1 MVERQTIKKNIGWL
15 ALGNIIVKPLWFLLI
30 LFTARLLGAVDFG
43 QFMLAISIVSIA
55 SAVLEGG
62 VDILIVRELSSRPQ
76 EYSIFFGNTSIL
88 KLVFGVISSI
98 AAVATCLLLKV
109 TWELSMLV
117 CLASLYNIS
126 NILLLHFSTVFR
138 AFEILKYEATSMIL
152 EKSSVIF
159 LCGGILLMHLGV
171 KVYMLGY
178 ALAYT
183 ATSLA
188 TFMIILF
195 KIGMPVFHIR
205 FSYLWCKII
214 KPALPFAVLNL
225 FTIIYFRS
233 GTIMLQVLTGRDDLV
248 GYYNAGYRLV
258 ESFMLFPTIIVAPIY
273 PVISRNREN
282 IDQVRQV
289 MSEAARALFFIGIS
303 IALPI
308 FIFREK
314 ITLLLFGNGYR
325 LAVNSVGIL
334 SLTMIPI
341 SINFAAGSLVA
352 ALNRQKKSNIFVLS
366 ITIVNLILN
375 YFAIK
380 GFNTSGAALTT
391 VITETLLVSFNL
403 FVVRDYISWRKIL
416 GLFLRTMLPALLA
429 GLIMLT
435 PVGKLNF
442 PIQLCIVSFVMLSGY
457 FSLKLVTFDDLRRLL
472 RIAL

>member
-1 MVERQTIKKNIGWL
+1 M
-15 ALGNIIVKPLWFLLI
+15 
-30 LFTARLLGAVDFG
+30 
-43 QFMLAISIVSIA
+43 
-55 SAVLEGG
+55 
-62 VDILIVRELSSRPQ
+62 
-76 EYSIFFGNTSIL
+76 
-88 KLVFGVISSI
+88 
-98 AAVATCLLLKV
+98 
-109 TWELSMLV
+109 
-117 CLASLYNIS
+117 
-126 NILLLHFSTVFR
+126 
-138 AFEILKYEATSMIL
+138 
-152 EKSSVIF
+152 
-159 LCGGILLMHLGV
+159 
-171 KVYMLGY
+171 
-178 ALAYT
+178 
-183 ATSLA
+183 
-188 TFMIILF
+188 
-195 KIGMPVFHIR
+195 
-205 FSYLWCKII
+205 
-214 KPALPFAVLNL
+214 
-225 FTIIYFRS
+225 
-233 GTIMLQVLTGRDDLV
+233 
-248 GYYNAGYRLV
+248 
-258 ESFMLFPTIIVAPIY
+258 
-273 PVISRNREN
+273 
-282 IDQVRQV
+282 
-289 MSEAARALFFIGIS
+289 
-303 IALPI
+303 
-308 FIFREK
+308 
-314 ITLLLFGNGYR
+314 LLFGNGYR